1 MPQFSCKMA
10 NVRDSDTSL
19 WLHNK
24 LGISND
30 SWTSGSICT
39 QLNAEVLKNIKDCF
53 PDLQTQ
59 VKLKLLLSFFH
70 IPRRNVEEWRNE
82 LEEIIEVAAVDSDLW
97 VAMLAEVLKTF
108 PSAGTLNTEIAEFDE
123 TRPIFSDMI
132 GELRRA
138 LAKHSDLGLLP
149 LECLYLNKN
158 ALVSVVGQ
166 QPNPVKHFTLK
177 RKPKSVALRSE
188 LLAKAT
194 EVQANQ
200 KKAQAPT
207 VPVRSRGMPRK
218 MTDTTPLKGLPSR
231 WAARSGGRAAPVPLP
246 RAAPRA
252 GIKLLDINEQPATH
266 AQIKKRRKL
275 EMEEGAKKQPPAAPP
290 SPPPDYAKGLNNYQ
304 MPKVEEQPT
313 NEPLTPSSSAETVH
327 TEPEASAPTDT
338 TAPLSS
344 PVLLQQ
350 TTGAKPIVIGQQP
363 KLLIAGQAGGKPLLL
378 SAQNLLNTSAVIL
391 QGGGKAVL
399 LQNIKPMSQ
408 PVVQAA
414 ARNVPQATQ
423 PIQHPIPVQMVTP
436 VQRPTVPTVGAVGAA
451 AVHAQPPPPTAP
463 LQPQQQQQQQ
473 QQQQLQQ
480 QPQPQPQQQQQTP
493 LLPRRG
499 LSLTR
504 EQMLEAQDMFRNANR
519 VTRPE
524 KALILGF
531 MAGSRD
537 NPCPNLGNIVTIK
550 LSENIENVLQSDDT
564 YLTML
569 SEMHFQMNYN
579 NGQWTRLKKYRHID
593 GMVPQK
599 IPPGSTVISAN
610 NQQPVVSIAN
620 QSVS

>member
-1 MPQFSCKMA
+1 MA

-231 WAARSGGRAAPVPLP
+231 WAARTGARVLAPVARPPP
-246 RAAPRA
+246 RS

-304 MPKVEEQPT
+304 MPKAEEQPAT
-313 NEPLTPSSSAETVH
+313 DALAPSSSAETVQS
-327 TEPEASAPTDT
+327 EPEASTPTET
-338 TAPLSS
+338 TAPLTS

-350 TTGAKPIVIGQQP
+350 STGTKPIVIGQQP

-378 SAQNLLNTSAVIL
+378 STQNLLNTSAVIL

-399 LQNIKPMSQ
+399 LQNIKPMTQ
-408 PVVQAA
+408 PVVQAG
-414 ARNVPQATQ
+414 ARNVQQTSQ
-423 PIQHPIPVQMVTP
+423 PLQHQIPVQIVKPMQPATTP
-436 VQRPTVPTVGAVGAA
+436 AVGAVP
-451 AVHAQPPPPTAP
+451 AVHTTPAAPPPPQ
-463 LQPQQQQQQQ
+463 QPQQQTQQQQQQQ
-473 QQQQLQQ
+473 PQPQQQ
-480 QPQPQPQQQQQTP
+480 QPQTQPQQQPQQQQQTP

-550 LSENIENVLQSDDT
+550 LSENIENVLQTDDT

-599 IPPGSTVISAN
+599 IPPGSTVISAS

-620 QSVS
+620 QTVS

>member
-1 MPQFSCKMA
+1 MA

-231 WAARSGGRAAPVPLP
+231 WAARTGARVLAPVSRPPP
-246 RAAPRA
+246 RS

-275 EMEEGAKKQPPAAPP
+275 EMEEGAKKQPAAAPP

-304 MPKVEEQPT
+304 MPKAEDPPVTEA
-313 NEPLTPSSSAETVH
+313 LTPSASSADAVQS
-327 TEPEASAPTDT
+327 EPEPSAPTDT
-338 TAPLSS
+338 TAPIQS

-350 TTGAKPIVIGQQP
+350 TTGTKPIVIGQQP
-363 KLLIAGQAGGKPLLL
+363 KLLIGQAGGKPLLL
-378 SAQNLLNTSAVIL
+378 SAQNILNTSTVIL

-399 LQNIKPMSQ
+399 LQNIKPMTQ

-414 ARNVPQATQ
+414 ARSVQPTAQ
-423 PIQHPIPVQMVTP
+423 PIQHQIPVQLTTP
-436 VQRPTVPTVGAVGAA
+436 VQPAPVSSVPVA
-451 AVHAQPPPPTAP
+451 AVHTTTAVAP
-463 LQPQQQQQQQ
+463 IQH
-473 QQQQLQQ
+473 QQ
-480 QPQPQPQQQQQTP
+480 QPQPQTQPQQQSQQQPQQPQQQPQQQSQT

-599 IPPGSTVISAN
+599 ILPGATIISSN
-610 NQQPVVSIAN
+610 NTQPIVSLAN

>member
-1 MPQFSCKMA
+1 MA

-24 LGISND
+24 LGTSND

-97 VAMLAEVLKTF
+97 VAMLAETLKTF

-132 GELRRA
+132 SELRRA

-177 RKPKSVALRSE
+177 RKPKSVALRTE
-188 LLAKAT
+188 LLTKAT

-231 WAARSGGRAAPVPLP
+231 FGGARGGTWRGAARPP
-246 RAAPRA
+246 PRA
-252 GIKLLDINEQPATH
+252 GIKLLDITEQPATH

-275 EMEEGAKKQPPAAPP
+275 EMEEGAKKAAAAAPP
-290 SPPPDYAKGLNNYQ
+290 SPPPPDYAKGLSNLTG
-304 MPKVEEQPT
+304 PKPDENT
-313 NEPLTPSSSAETVH
+313 NAAPSSSPPEPAAPAPPAAPPAATPATPDTPPPLASPLLVH
-327 TEPEASAPTDT
+327 GSN
-338 TAPLSS
+338 
-344 PVLLQQ
+344 
-350 TTGAKPIVIGQQP
+350 AKPIVIGQQP
-363 KLLIAGQAGGKPLLL
+363 KLLIAGPAGGKPLLL
-378 SAQNLLNTSAVIL
+378 STQNLLNTSTVIL
-391 QGGGKAVL
+391 QPGGKAVL
-399 LQNIKPMSQ
+399 LQNIKPMTQ
-408 PVVQAA
+408 TVVQQAARSVVPAVHTQPPLQHQIAQPAPAPVQPAAVVPAAPAA
-414 ARNVPQATQ
+414 APLAATQ
-423 PIQHPIPVQMVTP
+423 SQ
-436 VQRPTVPTVGAVGAA
+436 
-451 AVHAQPPPPTAP
+451 
-463 LQPQQQQQQQ
+463 
-473 QQQQLQQ
+473 
-480 QPQPQPQQQQQTP
+480 P

-599 IPPGSTVISAN
+599 IPPGSTVISSN
-610 NQQPVVSIAN
+610 NQQPIVSIAN

>member
-1 MPQFSCKMA
+1 MA

-24 LGISND
+24 LGTSND

-97 VAMLAEVLKTF
+97 VAMLAETLKTF

-132 GELRRA
+132 SELRRA

-231 WAARSGGRAAPVPLP
+231 FGGCRGGTWRGAARPP
-246 RAAPRA
+246 PRA
-252 GIKLLDINEQPATH
+252 GIKLLDIAEQPATH

-275 EMEEGAKKQPPAAPP
+275 ATAAGLVLLHEAFKALDSSGSCLLASQEPEDNSINRKEVEKKRKGAWGKHSWSVVQQNGAVKTDGPR
-290 SPPPDYAKGLNNYQ
+290 
-304 MPKVEEQPT
+304 
-313 NEPLTPSSSAETVH
+313 VH
-327 TEPEASAPTDT
+327 TAAA
-338 TAPLSS
+338 TATPDMRQ
-344 PVLLQQ
+344 PVQIAQ
-350 TTGAKPIVIGQQP
+350 TVQQP
-363 KLLIAGQAGGKPLLL
+363 Q
-378 SAQNLLNTSAVIL
+378 
-391 QGGGKAVL
+391 
-399 LQNIKPMSQ
+399 
-408 PVVQAA
+408 VVQAA
-414 ARNVPQATQ
+414 A
-423 PIQHPIPVQMVTP
+423 PVQ
-436 VQRPTVPTVGAVGAA
+436 
-451 AVHAQPPPPTAP
+451 
-463 LQPQQQQQQQ
+463 QPQQQAV
-473 QQQQLQQ
+473 Q
-480 QPQPQPQQQQQTP
+480 QPQQNVQPAQQQP

-599 IPPGSTVISAN
+599 IPPGSTVISTN
-610 NQQPVVSIAN
+610 NQQPIVSIAN

>member
-1 MPQFSCKMA
+1 MA

-24 LGISND
+24 LGTSND

-97 VAMLAEVLKTF
+97 VAMLAETLKTF

-132 GELRRA
+132 SELRRA

-177 RKPKSVALRSE
+177 RKPKSVALRTE
-188 LLAKAT
+188 LLTKAT

-231 WAARSGGRAAPVPLP
+231 FGGARGGTWRGAARPP
-246 RAAPRA
+246 PRA
-252 GIKLLDINEQPATH
+252 GIKLLDITEQPATH

-275 EMEEGAKKQPPAAPP
+275 EMEEGAKKAAAAAPP
-290 SPPPDYAKGLNNYQ
+290 SPPPPDYAKGLNNYTV
-304 MPKVEEQPT
+304 PKPDENT
-313 NEPLTPSSSAETVH
+313 NATSSST
-327 TEPEASAPTDT
+327 TE
-338 TAPLSS
+338 TAPPPAAS
-344 PVLLQQ
+344 PPPAGPPAATPATPDTPPPLASPLLVHG
-350 TTGAKPIVIGQQP
+350 TNAKPIVIGQQP
-363 KLLIAGQAGGKPLLL
+363 KLLIAGPAGGKPLLL
-378 SAQNLLNTSAVIL
+378 STQNLLNTSTVIL
-391 QGGGKAVL
+391 QPGGKAVL
-399 LQNIKPMSQ
+399 LQNIKPMAQTVVQQTARSVVPAVHSQ
-408 PVVQAA
+408 PPLQHQIAQPVQLPASVPPSAPPAPAA
-414 ARNVPQATQ
+414 AP
-423 PIQHPIPVQMVTP
+423 
-436 VQRPTVPTVGAVGAA
+436 AA
-451 AVHAQPPPPTAP
+451 PALPAAQG
-463 LQPQQQQQQQ
+463 Q
-473 QQQQLQQ
+473 
-480 QPQPQPQQQQQTP
+480 P

-599 IPPGSTVISAN
+599 IPPGSTVISSN
-610 NQQPVVSIAN
+610 NQQPIVSIAN

>member
-1 MPQFSCKMA
+1 MA

-30 SWTSGSICT
+30 SWITGSICT

-149 LECLYLNKN
+149 LD
-158 ALVSVVGQ
+158 
-166 QPNPVKHFTLK
+166 
-177 RKPKSVALRSE
+177 
-188 LLAKAT
+188 KAA

-218 MTDTTPLKGLPSR
+218 MTDTR
-231 WAARSGGRAAPVPLP
+231 
-246 RAAPRA
+246 
-252 GIKLLDINEQPATH
+252 
-266 AQIKKRRKL
+266 
-275 EMEEGAKKQPPAAPP
+275 
-290 SPPPDYAKGLNNYQ
+290 
-304 MPKVEEQPT
+304 
-313 NEPLTPSSSAETVH
+313 
-327 TEPEASAPTDT
+327 
-338 TAPLSS
+338 
-344 PVLLQQ
+344 
-350 TTGAKPIVIGQQP
+350 AKPIVLGQQP
-363 KLLIAGQAGGKPLLL
+363 KLLLAGQAGGKPLLL
-378 SAQNLLNTSAVIL
+378 TAQGLLNTSAVLL
-391 QGGGKAVL
+391 QQGGKAMA
-399 LQNIKPMSQ
+399 QQ
-408 PVVQAA
+408 VV
-414 ARNVPQATQ
+414 
-423 PIQHPIPVQMVTP
+423 
-436 VQRPTVPTVGAVGAA
+436 
-451 AVHAQPPPPTAP
+451 
-463 LQPQQQQQQQ
+463 
-473 QQQQLQQ
+473 
-480 QPQPQPQQQQQTP
+480 QQTP
-493 LLPRRG
+493 QNIQHQIHP
-499 LSLTR
+499 R
-504 EQMLEAQDMFRNANR
+504 EQMMEAQDMFRNANR

-599 IPPGSTVISAN
+599 IPPGSTVIAAN

>member
-1 MPQFSCKMA
+1 MA

-24 LGISND
+24 LGTSND

-166 QPNPVKHFTLK
+166 QPNAVKHFTLK

-194 EVQANQ
+194 EAQANQ

-231 WAARSGGRAAPVPLP
+231 WAGRGGGSVGRPLP
-246 RAAPRA
+246 AVPRPPPRA
-252 GIKLLDINEQPATH
+252 GIKLLDITEQPATH

-275 EMEEGAKKQPPAAPP
+275 EMEEGAKKAPPAAPT
-290 SPPPDYAKGLNNYQ
+290 SPPPPDFSKGLLPAKQ
-304 MPKVEEQPT
+304 EDQPAT
-313 NEPLTPSSSAETVH
+313 ASAQEPTPAAPAPVKEPAENAA
-327 TEPEASAPTDT
+327 EPEPTPAAP
-338 TAPLSS
+338 APKPNNPIL
-344 PVLLQQ
+344 VQG
-350 TTGAKPIVIGQQP
+350 TGAKPIVLGQQP
-363 KLLIAGQAGGKPLLL
+363 KLLITGQPGGKPLLL

-391 QGGGKAVL
+391 QPGGKAVL
-399 LQNIKPMSQ
+399 LQNIKPVTQ
-408 PVVQAA
+408 TVVQPAA
-414 ARNVPQATQ
+414 ARSNVPVPALHTVQQ
-423 PIQHPIPVQMVTP
+423 PQTIQHQIPQPVQM
-436 VQRPTVPTVGAVGAA
+436 
-451 AVHAQPPPPTAP
+451 AQPV
-463 LQPQQQQQQQ
+463 QQQQQPV
-473 QQQQLQQ
+473 
-480 QPQPQPQQQQQTP
+480 QPQPQPVQAVQQNAQQTTQSP

>member
-1 MPQFSCKMA
+1 MA

-24 LGISND
+24 LGTSND
-30 SWTSGSICT
+30 SWTTGSICT

-70 IPRRNVEEWRNE
+70 IPRRNVEEWKNE

-108 PSAGTLNTEIAEFDE
+108 PSQGTLNTEIAEFDE

-166 QPNPVKHFTLK
+166 QANAVKHFTLK

-194 EVQANQ
+194 EVAANQ

-231 WAARSGGRAAPVPLP
+231 WAARGGASGARVLPVRHPP
-246 RAAPRA
+246 RS
-252 GIKLLDINEQPATH
+252 GIKLLDITEQPATQ

-275 EMEEGAKKQPPAAPP
+275 EMEEGQKKPPPAAPP

-304 MPKVEEQPT
+304 MPKPEEQQPAT
-313 NEPLTPSSSAETVH
+313 STAETAVPPLTSPLGGLRASPPAPAPPEPMQDTPRPSPILV
-327 TEPEASAPTDT
+327 
-338 TAPLSS
+338 
-344 PVLLQQ
+344 QQ
-350 TTGAKPIVIGQQP
+350 GTGAKPIVIGQQP
-363 KLLIAGQAGGKPLLL
+363 KLLIAGQAGGKPVLL

-391 QGGGKAVL
+391 QPGGKAVL
-399 LQNIKPMSQ
+399 LQNIKPVTQTVVQQAPRATLGVPPLHPTHPAGLPHQITQTVQMAQ
-408 PVVQAA
+408 PV
-414 ARNVPQATQ
+414 
-423 PIQHPIPVQMVTP
+423 
-436 VQRPTVPTVGAVGAA
+436 
-451 AVHAQPPPPTAP
+451 
-463 LQPQQQQQQQ
+463 
-473 QQQQLQQ
+473 Q
-480 QPQPQPQQQQQTP
+480 QPQPVQHAQPVQQPQPAQQTVQQPVQAVQQTVQQQP

-550 LSENIENVLQSDDT
+550 LSENIENVLQTDDT

-593 GMVPQK
+593 GMMPQK
-599 IPPGSTVISAN
+599 IPPGSTVIQAN

>member
-1 MPQFSCKMA
+1 MA

-24 LGISND
+24 LGTSND

-97 VAMLAEVLKTF
+97 VAMLAETLKTF

-132 GELRRA
+132 SELRRA

-231 WAARSGGRAAPVPLP
+231 FGGARGGTWRGALRPP
-246 RAAPRA
+246 PRA
-252 GIKLLDINEQPATH
+252 GIKLLDITEQPATH

-275 EMEEGAKKQPPAAPP
+275 EMEEGAKKAAAAAPP
-290 SPPPDYAKGLNNYQ
+290 SPPPPDYAKGLNNYT
-304 MPKVEEQPT
+304 MPKPDENTNATSSTTDSTPQAPASPAPAEPGTAAPPT
-313 NEPLTPSSSAETVH
+313 PPTPAAPDRPPPLTSPLLVH
-327 TEPEASAPTDT
+327 G
-338 TAPLSS
+338 
-344 PVLLQQ
+344 
-350 TTGAKPIVIGQQP
+350 TGAKPIVIGQQP
-363 KLLIAGQAGGKPLLL
+363 KLLIAGPAGGKPLLL
-378 SAQNLLNTSAVIL
+378 STQNLLNTSTVIL
-391 QGGGKAVL
+391 QPGGKAVL
-399 LQNIKPMSQ
+399 LQNIKPMTQ
-408 PVVQAA
+408 TVVQQA
-414 ARNVPQATQ
+414 ARAVVP
-423 PIQHPIPVQMVTP
+423 
-436 VQRPTVPTVGAVGAA
+436 AA
-451 AVHAQPPPPTAP
+451 HAQPPLQHQIAQPVQIAQAVQQAQVVAAPAPAPAAPAPPA
-463 LQPQQQQQQQ
+463 QQQ
-473 QQQQLQQ
+473 
-480 QPQPQPQQQQQTP
+480 P

-599 IPPGSTVISAN
+599 IPPGSTVISTN
-610 NQQPVVSIAN
+610 NQQPIVSIAN

>member
-1 MPQFSCKMA
+1 MSNSTWLNADASTVARHYLSCKMA

-24 LGISND
+24 LGTSND
-30 SWTSGSICT
+30 SWTTGSICT

-108 PSAGTLNTEIAEFDE
+108 PSQGTLNTEIAEFDE

-132 GELRRA
+132 GELRKA
-138 LAKHSDLGLLP
+138 LAKHSELGLLP

-166 QPNPVKHFTLK
+166 QANPVKHFTLK

-188 LLAKAT
+188 LLAKAA

-231 WAARSGGRAAPVPLP
+231 WAARSGGAPARPAPAAARLP
-246 RAAPRA
+246 PRSA
-252 GIKLLDINEQPATH
+252 GIKLLDIADQPIAH
-266 AQIKKRRKL
+266 AHAKRRRKNEL
-275 EMEEGAKKQPPAAPP
+275 EEAAAAAKKPAPAAPA
-290 SPPPDYAKGLNNYQ
+290 SPPPDYARGLNNYQ
-304 MPKVEEQPT
+304 MPKQEDNP
-313 NEPLTPSSSAETVH
+313 
-327 TEPEASAPTDT
+327 T
-338 TAPLSS
+338 TAPAEPAAS
-344 PVLLQQ
+344 PPRASPPPAAERAPPSPMLVQS
-350 TTGAKPIVIGQQP
+350 TGAKPIVIGQQG
-363 KLLIAGQAGGKPLLL
+363 KLLIAGQGGTKPLLL
-378 SAQNLLNTSAVIL
+378 SAPTLLNTSAVLL
-391 QGGGKAVL
+391 QPGGKAVL
-399 LQNIKPMSQ
+399 LQNIKPVTQ
-408 PVVQAA
+408 TVVQAA
-414 ARNVPQATQ
+414 
-423 PIQHPIPVQMVTP
+423 
-436 VQRPTVPTVGAVGAA
+436 RPTLQVV
-451 AVHAQPPPPTAP
+451 PPP
-463 LQPQQQQQQQ
+463 
-473 QQQQLQQ
+473 
-480 QPQPQPQQQQQTP
+480 QPQPQPVMQVAAP
-493 LLPRRG
+493 VSAAGAAGAAPALLPRRG

-593 GMVPQK
+593 GMLPQK
-599 IPPGSTVISAN
+599 IPPGSTVLAA
-610 NQQPVVSIAN
+610 PAPAAAPATAAAN
-620 QSVS
+620 QGVS